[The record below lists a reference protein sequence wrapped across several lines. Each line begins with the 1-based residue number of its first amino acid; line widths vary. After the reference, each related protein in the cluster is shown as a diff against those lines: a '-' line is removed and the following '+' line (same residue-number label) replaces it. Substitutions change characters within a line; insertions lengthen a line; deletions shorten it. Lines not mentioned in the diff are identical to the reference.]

1 MEWNERY
8 ALGIESIDAAHREI
22 FSIVNRVHKAV
33 KMGANAKW
41 TVQQAIKYLKTYT
54 IKHFEDEEIFMRSV
68 NYNSYEYHKKVHD
81 TMRDVIIP
89 KLYSKLEASEYSDE
103 SIEYFLAI
111 CEKWLDKHIL
121 GHDLDLAK
129 WLS

>member
-41 TVQQAIKYLKTYT
+41 NVQQAIKYLKNYT

-103 SIEYFLAI
+103 SIEYFLTI